1 MPLLIEAH
9 RYLDE
14 QLAGR
19 INEMVFGADGTIAT
33 SEDGGAGRPLTIVT
47 PTIRV
52 IDEHTLAAEGV
63 IPSSTTLS
71 LPVKE
76 VCLQYRNPT
85 DSTDITP
92 IFRYTFDPI
101 TKDTTNELKFSVLV
115 EVK

>member
-9 RYLDE
+9 RYLTE

-19 INEMVFGADGTIAT
+19 INEMVFGADGTVAT
-33 SEDGGAGRPLTIVT
+33 SEDGGAGRPLTTVT
-47 PTIRV
+47 PVVRV
-52 IDEHTLAAEGV
+52 LDEHTISVEGV
-63 IPSSTTLS
+63 IDSSVILTI
-71 LPVKE
+71 PVKE

-85 DSTDITP
+85 DSTDVTP

-101 TKDTTNELKFSVLV
+101 TKDGANEIKFSVLV

>member
-9 RYLDE
+9 RYLVE
-14 QLAGR
+14 QLASR

-76 VCLQYRNPT
+76 VCLQYRSPT

-101 TKDTTNELKFSVLV
+101 TKDSTNELKFSVLV

>member
-9 RYLDE
+9 RYLTE

-19 INEMVFGADGTIAT
+19 INEMVFGADGSIAT

-47 PTIRV
+47 PVVRV
-52 IDEHTLAAEGV
+52 LDEHTISVEGV
-63 IPSSTTLS
+63 VDSTVILAIPI
-71 LPVKE
+71 KE
-76 VCLQYRNPT
+76 ICLQYRNPSDTT
-85 DSTDITP
+85 DVTP

-101 TKDTTNELKFSVLV
+101 TKDASNEVKFSVLV